1 MGIILALLAAVC
13 WGTAD
18 FLASYATRLI
28 GTYRTLFF
36 MQFFGLIGLGVYLV
50 ASGEL
55 TRLLHSVGG
64 HVWGWALLVA
74 LLNVVSSLALYRSFE
89 VGTLAIVSPIA
100 ASSSALTVILS
111 FLSGESLSL
120 TQDIG
125 ILAVLLGVILAAM
138 HLRQLKS
145 KAITGQTARASGSFQ
160 ITRGVSWAIA
170 ASIGYGLLFWL
181 LGFFVTPTLG
191 GVMPVWIVR
200 VVTLCTLALC
210 ALPARQSLRLPIG
223 NIWWL
228 IAGFGILDTAAY
240 VLASFALRTGQI
252 AIVSVL
258 ASLFSAVTVILA
270 WIFLREKLQWHQWLA
285 ICIILVGIVLVNV

>member
-1 MGIILALLAAVC
+1 MDIILALSAALC

-36 MQFFGLIGLGVYLV
+36 MQFFGLIGLGIYLA

-55 TRLLHSVGG
+55 ARLLHSAGW

-120 TQDIG
+120 TQDAG
-125 ILAVLLGVILAAM
+125 ILFALLGVILAAM
-138 HLRQLKS
+138 HLKQLKS
-145 KAITGQTARASGSFQ
+145 KAIDGKSVPVSGTFQ

-170 ASIGYGLLFWL
+170 ASAGYGLLFWL
-181 LGFFVTPTLG
+181 LGFFVTPVLG
-191 GVMPVWIVR
+191 GVMPIWIVR
-200 VVTLCTLALC
+200 VVTLCTLALF
-210 ALPARQSLRLPIG
+210 AIPAQQSLTPPSG
-223 NIWWL
+223 GMWWL

-240 VLASFALRTGQI
+240 VLAAFGLRTGQI

-258 ASLFSAVTVILA
+258 ASLFSAVTVVLA
-270 WIFLREKLQWHQWLA
+270 WIFLRERLQWHQWLG
-285 ICIILVGIVLVNV
+285 ICVIFAGIVLVNL